1 MLIQLHT
8 ELDKFN
14 DMDLDQHPSEGP
26 SDLETP
32 ENEITNGILLSVR
45 VGDVLDGGMSHF

>member
-26 SDLETP
+26 SNLETF
-32 ENEITNGILLSVR
+32 ENEITNGILLGVCI
-45 VGDVLDGGMSHF
+45 GDVVDGGMSHF